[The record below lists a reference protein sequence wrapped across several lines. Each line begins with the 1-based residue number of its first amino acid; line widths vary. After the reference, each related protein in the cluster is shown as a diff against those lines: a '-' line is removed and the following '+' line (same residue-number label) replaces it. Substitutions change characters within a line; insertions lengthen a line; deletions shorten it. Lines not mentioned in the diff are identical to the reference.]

1 MEKYIL
7 SIDQG
12 TTSSRAILFDHNGNN
27 VCQVQKD
34 LEQIYPQPGW
44 VEHDPIEIWNIT
56 REVAVEVVLKY
67 NISFAQVEAIGITN
81 QRETAIVWDK
91 KTGLPIHNAVVWQS
105 KQSQHIC
112 DNLIEQG
119 YSTLIKEKTGLN
131 INPYFSASKIRWILD
146 NVEGSQQRAENGE
159 LLFGTIDTW
168 LIWNLTK
175 GMSHVTD
182 VTNAS
187 RTLLFNINNMAWD
200 DELLNLFNIPR
211 CMLPTV
217 KECSDDFGYADQLL
231 PFTDGKRIPITGV
244 AGDQQA
250 SLFGQCCYQKGKC
263 KNTYGTGCFMLMN
276 IGDKPV
282 FDEHG
287 LLTTV
292 AWTLNGNVTYALEGS
307 VFIAGAAVQWLKD
320 GMKFLTKPKDSEK
333 YATRVD
339 SCDGVY
345 VIPAFVGLGTPY
357 WDNEARGAM
366 FGITRGTTK
375 DHVIRATLESIA
387 YQAKDLLEAMM
398 EASNIELHSLCV
410 DGGVTSNHF
419 LMQFQ
424 SNILGI
430 EIKLPKTLET
440 TALGAAYLAGLKVGF
455 WNNLEEIVNLK
466 QYQELFEPQFS
477 EEDITRRYNGWK
489 KAVEATR
496 VFKREND

>member
-1 MEKYIL
+1 M
-7 SIDQG
+7 
-12 TTSSRAILFDHNGNN
+12 
-27 VCQVQKD
+27 
-34 LEQIYPQPGW
+34 
-44 VEHDPIEIWNIT
+44 
-56 REVAVEVVLKY
+56 
-67 NISFAQVEAIGITN
+67 
-81 QRETAIVWDK
+81 
-91 KTGLPIHNAVVWQS
+91 
-105 KQSQHIC
+105 
-112 DNLIEQG
+112 
-119 YSTLIKEKTGLN
+119 
-131 INPYFSASKIRWILD
+131 
-146 NVEGSQQRAENGE
+146 
-159 LLFGTIDTW
+159 
-168 LIWNLTK
+168 
-175 GMSHVTD
+175 
-182 VTNAS
+182 
-187 RTLLFNINNMAWD
+187 FNINNMSWD

>member
-67 NISFAQVEAIGITN
+67 NISFTQVDAIGITN
-81 QRETAIVWDK
+81 QRETTIIWDK
-91 KTGLPIHNAVVWQS
+91 KTGKPIHNAVVWQS
-105 KQSQHIC
+105 KQSQEIC
-112 DNLIEQG
+112 DELIAKGKSEF
-119 YSTLIKEKTGLN
+119 IKGKTGLN

-146 NVEGSQQRAENGE
+146 HVEGSQQRAEKGE
-159 LLFGTIDTW
+159 LLFGTIETW

-175 GMSHVTD
+175 GSSHVTD
-182 VTNAS
+182 ITNAS
-187 RTLLFNINNMAWD
+187 RTLLFNINTMSWD
-200 DELLNLFNIPR
+200 DELLELFNIPK

-231 PFTDGKRIPITGV
+231 PFTDGKRIPIAGV

-276 IGDKPV
+276 IGEKPV

-287 LLTTV
+287 LLTTIG
-292 AWTLNGNVTYALEGS
+292 WKLNGKVTYALEGS

-333 YATRVD
+333 YAMRVD

-398 EASNIELHSLCV
+398 EASNTELHSLCV

-424 SNILGI
+424 ANILGI

-455 WNNLEEIVNLK
+455 WNNLDEIVALK
-466 QYQELFEPQFS
+466 QYQDVFEPQFS
-477 EEDITRRYNGWK
+477 KEDIDRRYNGWK

-496 VFKREND
+496 VFKRETK